1 MLHPSFF
8 EVRFVAVVAV
18 VVVVADVVVVVV
30 VAVHAVHA
38 GMFIS
43 HTYLWLVSG
52 NARFWVYVSA

>member
-1 MLHPSFF
+1 ML
-8 EVRFVAVVAV
+8 
-18 VVVVADVVVVVV
+18 VVADVVVVVV

-38 GMFIS
+38 GMFLS